1 MLFCIEMLHHK
12 NQTLPSYNGSVER
25 KTASGRCERPFI
37 PPTSAESAC
46 IRIAAT

>member
-25 KTASGRCERPFI
+25 KTASGRRVDGVEDRLFHPHQQRV
-37 PPTSAESAC
+37 PASV
-46 IRIAAT
+46 